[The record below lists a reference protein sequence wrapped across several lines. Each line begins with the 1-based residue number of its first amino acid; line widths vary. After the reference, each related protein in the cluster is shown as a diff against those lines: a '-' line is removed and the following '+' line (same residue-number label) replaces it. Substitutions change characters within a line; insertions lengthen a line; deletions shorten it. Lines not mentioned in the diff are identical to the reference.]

1 LTASLERQDNT
12 MTKEKVQKD
21 KEQLEDTTEVIK
33 SRKLEK
39 DRQYNNKMKRQKDK
53 EKLEGTKEVIRSR
66 Q

>member
-1 LTASLERQDNT
+1 

-21 KEQLEDTTEVIK
+21 KEQFEDTKEVIK
-33 SRKLEK
+33 SLKLEK

>member
-1 LTASLERQDNT
+1 

-39 DRQYNNKMKRQKDK
+39 DRQYNNKMKRAKGQR
-53 EKLEGTKEVIRSR
+53 EA
-66 Q
+66 